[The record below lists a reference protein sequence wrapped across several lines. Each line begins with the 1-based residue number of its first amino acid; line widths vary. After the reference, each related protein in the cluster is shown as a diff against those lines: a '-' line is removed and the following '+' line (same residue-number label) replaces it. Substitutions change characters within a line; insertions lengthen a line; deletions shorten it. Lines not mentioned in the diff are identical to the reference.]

1 MLYASRKLL
10 RSCEEAHLWQH
21 LEFRIPAHVD
31 IVMEKYSH
39 LLLLFRSVES
49 VMMDY
54 NRIISGKCDTNQTES
69 RDSNLNFDYYNYS
82 FWDSDLFLLC
92 KVF

>member
-21 LEFRIPAHVD
+21 LEFRIAAHVD

-54 NRIISGKCDTNQTES
+54 NRIISGKCDTNQTKS
-69 RDSNLNFDYYNYS
+69 RDSNLSLDYYNYS
-82 FWDSDLFLLC
+82 F
-92 KVF
+92 